1 MRRLPVPSRTSSVRW
16 LLVAAVLLT
25 SAASACGGEGEQA
38 SPTPSSTPA
47 WVPSIIEPPIKAAL
61 TTTVN
66 SVVDVRTVK
75 LSDGTEIKV
84 AGLAAPDAC
93 WTEASTAFAKTML
106 LEKLVEPTPEGSL
119 RLADG
124 TDYAMLAVEL
134 GMVRGDAADDRAL
147 MEAEQSAAAKKLG
160 RWGPPCVQASTAAPP
175 PAAAP
180 RPLPTTGTT
189 VPPAPKAVTGCSVE
203 YRVTHTWPGGFR
215 TDVTIRNTGTTDIT
229 GWTLQWKFANGQTV
243 SEMWNA
249 TLKQSGADVSA
260 TAVSYNQT
268 IAQGGSVLMGFT
280 ATGGNTNSDPRAF
293 SLNGF
298 GCTRG

>member
-1 MRRLPVPSRTSSVRW
+1 M
-16 LLVAAVLLT
+16 LLT
-25 SAASACGGEGEQA
+25 SAATACGGEGEQA
-38 SPTPSSTPA
+38 SPAPSSTPA
-47 WVPSIIEPPIKAAL
+47 WVPSIIEPPTKATRA
-61 TTTVN
+61 TTVQ
-66 SVVDVRTVK
+66 SVVDVRTVR
-75 LSDGTEIKV
+75 LWDGTEIKV
-84 AGLAAPDAC
+84 AGLAAPDTC

-106 LEKLVEPTPEGSL
+106 LEKPVEPTPEGSL

-147 MEAEQSAAAKKLG
+147 TEAEQSAAAKQLG
-160 RWGPPCVQASTAAPP
+160 RWGPPCVQSNTAAPP

-180 RPLPTTGTT
+180 PPPASTGTA

-229 GWTLQWKFANGQTV
+229 GGWTLRWKFANGQKV

-249 TLKQSGADVSA
+249 TMQQSGADVSA

-280 ATGGNTNSDPRAF
+280 ASSDNTNSDPRAF

-298 GCTRG
+298 GCTRV